1 MVDAIA
7 KIIYDFCCQIR
18 LALEAEFLTPKGVAI
33 LERSVLH
40 TVRP

>member
-7 KIIYDFCCQIR
+7 KINYDFCCQIR
-18 LALEAEFLTPKGVAI
+18 LALEAELVTPNGVAT

-40 TVRP
+40 